1 MTDIKKNMLLVV
13 EAQAN
18 EDACRLSTELMAA
31 EPGEAEAIRAGLE
44 FEQWL
49 AASCRQRIQHA
60 D

>member
-1 MTDIKKNMLLVV
+1 MMNIKKNMLLMV

-18 EDACRLSTELMAA
+18 EDARRLSTELIAA

-49 AASCRQRIQHA
+49 AASCRQRMRRV